1 MFKQVIADN
10 RDLLIKFVGIVS
22 GSIISNL
29 EVVEM
34 GLRILSG
41 AAAFVVGIL
50 TIIKLIRDLSKK
62 NAKK

>member
-10 RDLLIKFVGIVS
+10 RDLLIKFVGIAS
-22 GSIISNL
+22 GSIVANL
-29 EVVEM
+29 EMVET

-41 AAAFVVGIL
+41 TAALIVGVL